1 MDNNH
6 SQRLFFMEICIAF
19 LFFLM
24 IAVTCFLSFTK
35 SKLLQI
41 DANNQIQY
49 VNITDNIA
57 EVFLSTHDITEACDA
72 FQNEFGHVTV
82 SDNLVTYATD
92 SLNIAID
99 LQQEH
104 DIMRAIITIYENQQP
119 VYQLSVKKALG
130 EST

>member
-41 DANNQIQY
+41 NANNQIQY

-57 EVFLSTHDITEACDA
+57 EVFLSTRNITEACDK
-72 FQNEFGHVTV
+72 FQNEFEHTTV
-82 SDNLVTYATD
+82 SDNLITYATD
-92 SLNIAID
+92 SLNITID
-99 LQQEH
+99 LQQKH
-104 DIMRAIITIYENQQP
+104 DIMQAIITIYENQQP

-130 EST
+130 ESI